1 MTWILQE
8 EDEVGARKI
17 KKLKYKVERFLGGNL
32 KGRVKLD
39 LRVRIRPKPPEHVVK
54 GIEEKLAEVMEVRW
68 SKSLNNEYW
77 IGIGYD
83 KIKIDKPDIT
93 AYEIIGKWA
102 LMLDAIEAIIREYE
116 G

>member
-1 MTWILQE
+1 MDFTR
-8 EDEVGARKI
+8 EDEIGARKI

-83 KIKIDKPDIT
+83 KIKIDKPWGRRDLNS
-93 AYEIIGKWA
+93 GHRLPKP
-102 LMLDAIEAIIREYE
+102 
-116 G
+116 GG